1 MVDRMFFIVSVLLMV
16 LALALVAG
24 ASNVPDTETLCR
36 EHIFIDGGGDLVQW
50 KEHVN
55 GNIKCKLANVVD
67 MDVDLLCYP
76 TREGI
81 FYYMDYLGYRVIDSD
96 RVVCLYKRKDW

>member
-1 MVDRMFFIVSVLLMV
+1 MVARMSFIVSVLLMV
-16 LALALVAG
+16 LALAVVAG

-36 EHIFIDGGGDLVQW
+36 EHIFIDGGGEVVQW

-55 GNIKCKLANVVD
+55 GSVKCKLRNVTD

-76 TREGI
+76 TREAI
-81 FYYMDYLGYRVIDSD
+81 FYYIDYLGYRVIDGD
-96 RVVCLYKRKDW
+96 RVVCLYQRKNW